1 MSDTTDTGEVSSERL
16 RAFILRI
23 EKLEEDKASVL
34 EDIKDVYSESKSM
47 GFDVK
52 IIKKVVSLRKM
63 EVEKRREEEEL
74 LDLYK
79 SALGMEV

>member
-16 RAFILRI
+16 RSFVLRI
-23 EKLEEDKASVL
+23 EKLEEDKTSVM
-34 EDIKDVYSESKSM
+34 EDIRDVYAEAKST

-52 IIKKVVSLRKM
+52 ILRKIVSLRKQ